1 MLNAY
6 NLQLSI
12 SLRRI
17 VFSLAC
23 ASLLLLAAGPAVA
36 APVRRSVPWPQSDP
50 FYTPPSGYESSAPG
64 TILRTRLIPSPLAGI
79 FSQTE
84 NVANAWQILY
94 RTTDALGNAIATVTT
109 LIEPHNATSTK
120 VLSYQIAED
129 SAAEQ
134 CAPSYTLQSGAGG
147 TSSSLDLMMMD
158 AALNQGWYVTTPDY
172 EGPNSVFT
180 CGPTSGQGVLDSIRA
195 VLASTSVTGLQ
206 PTAGVVLWGY
216 SGGALATG
224 WAAELQPTYAPE
236 LKLLG
241 AAMGGTP
248 SDLNAT
254 VNAVNKGPF
263 AGLIPAGFLGLSQQ
277 YPDLNTYIQS
287 QLIPSKAAAFNNAS
301 KQCLGADSTQFAN
314 QDIFSYFNPNF
325 MNGAP
330 ASTALANNKM
340 GNYVPKIPLWMY
352 HAIHDEVVPFAPT
365 QALVSKYCSEGA
377 NIQFTQDELS
387 EHIILDIT
395 GAADAFTWLKAR
407 LSETPLAAGC
417 TTRTTASEILD
428 PGAVLVFGSI
438 IFNGLTDLLG
448 EPIGPTSI
456 S

>member
-1 MLNAY
+1 M
-6 NLQLSI
+6 

-17 VFSLAC
+17 VFALAY
-23 ASLLLLAAGPAVA
+23 ATLLLSAAGPAVA
-36 APVRRSVPWPQSDP
+36 VPVRRSVPWPQNDP

-64 TILRTRLIPSPLAGI
+64 AILRTRPIPSPLAGI

-109 LIEPHNATSTK
+109 LIEPHNANSAK
-120 VLSYQIAED
+120 VLSYQLAED
-129 SAAEQ
+129 SAAQQ
-134 CAPSYTLQSGAGG
+134 CAPSYTLQSGSGG
-147 TSSSLDLMMMD
+147 TSSSLDLLMMD
-158 AALNQGWYVTTPDY
+158 AALNQGWYVTAPDY
-172 EGPNSVFT
+172 EGPKSVFT
-180 CGPTSGQGVLDSIRA
+180 CGSTSGQGVLDSIRA
-195 VLASTSVTGLQ
+195 VLASTSVTGVKSS
-206 PTAGVVLWGY
+206 AGVVLWGY

-248 SDLNAT
+248 SELNAT

-277 YPDLNTYIQS
+277 YPDLNSYIQS

-301 KQCLGADSTQFAN
+301 AQCLGADSTQFAN
-314 QDIFSYFNPNF
+314 QDIFSYFQPNF
-325 MNGAP
+325 LNGSP
-330 ASTALANNKM
+330 AATAIANNKM
-340 GNYVPKIPLWMY
+340 GSYVPKIPLWMY

-365 QALVSKYCSEGA
+365 QALVTKYCSEGA
-377 NIQFTQDELS
+377 NIQFTQDQLS

-407 LSETPLAAGC
+407 LSGVPLAAGC
-417 TTRTTASEILD
+417 TTRTTTSEILD
-428 PGAVLVFGSI
+428 PGALLVFGSI
-438 IFNGLTDLLG
+438 IFNGLQDLLG
-448 EPIGPTSI
+448 KPIGPTSLA
-456 S
+456 